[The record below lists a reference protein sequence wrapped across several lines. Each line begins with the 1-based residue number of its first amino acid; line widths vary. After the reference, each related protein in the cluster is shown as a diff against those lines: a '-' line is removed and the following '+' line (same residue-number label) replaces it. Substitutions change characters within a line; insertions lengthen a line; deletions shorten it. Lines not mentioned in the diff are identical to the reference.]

1 MRDNCF
7 KGLRAT
13 LRDLAT
19 GFIAS
24 ALMVVSML
32 VGADGLSDKP
42 FAEQRLVL
50 QMSSSAPRDHQA
62 VLDIASN
69 LLRHFGG
76 PDLVDI
82 EILTYGQG
90 VQMVLAKAAQQSRIE
105 SLMAGGVRFYICE
118 NTLNTLQALEKREIA
133 VLPGVQRV
141 PSGIAYLLQ
150 QVDAGYK
157 SVQP

>member
-7 KGLRAT
+7 RGRRAT

-19 GFIAS
+19 GFITS
-24 ALMVVSML
+24 ALMVVSTL
-32 VGADGLSDKP
+32 DGADGLSDKP

-50 QMSSSAPRDHQA
+50 QVSTASPRDHQA

-69 LLRHFGG
+69 LLRHYGG

-90 VQMVLAKAAQQSRIE
+90 VQMVLAEAAQQSRIE
-105 SLMAGGVRFYICE
+105 SLMAGGVRFYVCE
-118 NTLNTLQALEKREIA
+118 NTLNTLQAQQKREIA
-133 VLPGVQRV
+133 ALPGVLRV
-141 PSGIAYLLQ
+141 SSGIAYLLE

-157 SVQP
+157 AIQP

>member
-1 MRDNCF
+1 MRGNCF
-7 KGLRAT
+7 RSRPAILRGFAP
-13 LRDLAT
+13 
-19 GFIAS
+19 GFIGAV
-24 ALMVVSML
+24 LMVVSTL

-50 QMSSSAPRDHQA
+50 QVSTASPRDHQA

-69 LLRHFGG
+69 LLRHYGG

-90 VQMVLAKAAQQSRIE
+90 VQMVLAEAAQQSRIE
-105 SLMAGGVRFYICE
+105 SLMAGGVRFYVCE
-118 NTLNTLQALEKREIA
+118 NTLNTQQALQKREIA
-133 VLPGVQRV
+133 VLPGVLRV
-141 PSGIAYLLQ
+141 SSGIAYLLE

-157 SVQP
+157 AIQP

>member
-7 KGLRAT
+7 RGRRAT

-19 GFIAS
+19 GFITS
-24 ALMVVSML
+24 ALMVVSTL

-50 QMSSSAPRDHQA
+50 QVSTASPRDHQA

-69 LLRHFGG
+69 LLRHYGG

-90 VQMVLAKAAQQSRIE
+90 VQMVLAEAAQQSRIE
-105 SLMAGGVRFYICE
+105 SLMAGGVRFYVCE
-118 NTLNTLQALEKREIA
+118 NTLNTLQAQQKREIA
-133 VLPGVQRV
+133 ALPGVLRV
-141 PSGIAYLLQ
+141 SSGIAYLLE

-157 SVQP
+157 AIQP